1 MSNESN
7 KLIIYQMMFHLW
19 GNTVTNP
26 QKNGHST
33 TNGTTKFIDVS
44 NKALIILHD
53 KGFTHLY
60 TTGIIEHAT
69 KEDYSDYGCTLDHP
83 SIVKGS
89 CGSPFAIK
97 DYYDVNPFLANNPE
111 NRLDEFNL
119 MVDRIHENKLKIIL
133 DFVPNHLARNY
144 QSDKKP
150 DGVNDFGFNDR
161 KDVDFSPQNNFYYL
175 PGTQFIVPNNGEI
188 DSNIEAYVEIPAK
201 ASGNN
206 VFSSQPTIHDWFE
219 TVKLNYGIDYH
230 NNGHIHFDPIPDTWY
245 KMLEVLTYWTNLG
258 VDGFRC
264 DMAEMVPVEFWA
276 FVIPKIKEINPD
288 LIFIAEIYQPSL
300 YADYI
305 YKGHFDY
312 LYDKVGLYDSLRS
325 LMEQKSEAHTSLITQ
340 VWQQESGEFSNKML
354 RFLENHDETR
364 INSSGFAAHNIWS
377 SIPAMLITAT
387 LHGGPFMI
395 YFGQEFGEKAN
406 EIEGFNDADDRTTMF
421 DFWRVDSHQRW
432 FNHGKFNHDLLTSQ
446 EIEIDHFYQQL
457 FNFVKNSNAVQMG
470 QFFDLQYVQREN
482 YPSKYV
488 YAYLRYTNDEQL
500 LFVINFHA
508 SENFQLEI
516 VIPDLAF
523 ELMNKYNLKWK
534 IENMFTPPTIE
545 YKNDEILDK
554 IFVEIPPNSAL
565 IFKAIS

>member
-1 MSNESN
+1 MSNETH

-19 GNTVTNP
+19 GNTTTNP
-26 QKNGHST
+26 QKNGDSI
-33 TNGTTKFIDVS
+33 TNGTTKFNDVS
-44 NKALIILHD
+44 NKALKVLRD

-69 KEDYSDYGCTLDHP
+69 KEDYSKYGCSLDHP

-89 CGSPFAIK
+89 CGSPFAVK
-97 DYYDVNPFLANNPE
+97 DYYDVNPFLANKPE
-111 NRLDEFNL
+111 NRLEEFNL
-119 MVDRIHENKLKIIL
+119 MVGRIHENKLKIIL

-150 DGVNDFGFNDR
+150 EGVTDFGVDDRND
-161 KDVDFSPQNNFYYL
+161 VTFSPQNNFYYL
-175 PGTQFIVPNNGEI
+175 PGTEFAVPYQAEI
-188 DSNIEAYVEIPAK
+188 DQNTQTYVEIPAK

-219 TVKLNYGIDYH
+219 TVKLNYGIDYP
-230 NNGHIHFDPIPDTWY
+230 NNGHIHFDPIPDTWH
-245 KMLEVLTYWTNLG
+245 KMLEVLTYWTNFG

-276 FVIPKIKEINPD
+276 FVIPKIKSINPA

-300 YADYI
+300 YPDYI

-325 LMEQKSEAHTSLITQ
+325 LMEQKHDAHTSAITK

-364 INSSGFAAHNIWS
+364 INSPGFAGDNIWS
-377 SIPAMLITAT
+377 TIPSMLITAT

-406 EIEGFNDADDRTTMF
+406 EIEGFNEADDRTTMF

-432 FNHGKFNHDLLTSQ
+432 LNNGAFNHELLTSQ
-446 EIEIDHFYQQL
+446 EKELDLFYQHL
-457 FNFVKNSNAVQMG
+457 FKFVKESNAVQIG
-470 QFFDLQYVQREN
+470 QFFDLQYVQRES
-482 YPSKYV
+482 YPSKFIYS
-488 YAYLRYTNDEQL
+488 YLRYTNEEKL
-500 LFVINFHA
+500 LFVNNFH
-508 SENFQLEI
+508 STESIYVEI
-516 VIPDLAF
+516 IIPDLAY
-523 ELMNKYNLKWK
+523 ELMGHYNINWE
-534 IENMFTPPTIE
+534 IQHVFTPPTVVYEKHKIS
-545 YKNDEILDK
+545 NTISLEIT
-554 IFVEIPPNSAL
+554 PNSSIIL
-565 IFKAIS
+565 KAI

>member
-1 MSNESN
+1 
-7 KLIIYQMMFHLW
+7 MMFHLW

-33 TNGTTKFIDVS
+33 TNGTTKFNDVS
-44 NKALIILHD
+44 DKALEILHD

-60 TTGIIEHAT
+60 ATGIIEHAT
-69 KEDYSDYGCTLDHP
+69 KEDYTDYGCTLDHP

-119 MVDRIHENKLKIIL
+119 MVDRIHLNELKIIL

-150 DGVNDFGFNDR
+150 EGVNDFGFNDR
-161 KDVDFSPQNNFYYL
+161 NDVEFSPQNNFYYL
-175 PGTQFIVPNNGEI
+175 PGTQFTVPYHAEI
-188 DSNIEAYVEIPAK
+188 DVNTKAYVEIPAK

-219 TVKLNYGIDYH
+219 TVKLNYGIDYP
-230 NNGHIHFDPIPDTWY
+230 NNGHIHFDPIPDTWH
-245 KMLEVLTYWTNLG
+245 KMLEVLTYWTNFG

-276 FVIPKIKEINPD
+276 FVIPKIKKINPD
-288 LIFIAEIYQPSL
+288 VIFIAEIYQPSL
-300 YADYI
+300 YSDYI

-325 LMEQKSEAHTSLITQ
+325 LMEQNSLAHTSLITQ

-364 INSSGFAAHNIWS
+364 INSSCFAADNIWS
-377 SIPAMLITAT
+377 TIPAMLITAT

-406 EIEGFNDADDRTTMF
+406 EIEGFNEADDRTTMF

-432 FNHGKFNHDLLTSQ
+432 LNNGAFNHELLTSQ
-446 EIEIDHFYQQL
+446 EKDLDLFYQQL
-457 FNFVKNSNAVQMG
+457 FNFVKDSNAVRIG

-488 YAYLRYTNDEQL
+488 YSYLRYSNDEQL
-500 LFVINFHA
+500 LFVNNFHA
-508 SENFQLEI
+508 TETFQLEI
-516 VIPDLAF
+516 IIPDLAL

-534 IENMFTPPTIE
+534 IENSFTPPTIK
-545 YKNDEILDK
+545 YKIHEILDK

-565 IFKAIS
+565 IFKAI

>member
-1 MSNESN
+1 
-7 KLIIYQMMFHLW
+7 MMFHLW
-19 GNTVTNP
+19 GNTLTNP
-26 QKNGHST
+26 QRHGNSI
-33 TNGTTKFIDVS
+33 TNGTTKFNDVS
-44 NKALIILHD
+44 DRALKILHQ

-69 KEDYSDYGCTLDHP
+69 KEDYTDYGCALDHP

-97 DYYDVNPFLANNPE
+97 DYYDVNPFLASNPE

-119 MVDRIHENKLKIIL
+119 MVKRIHLNKLKIIL

-150 DGVNDFGFNDR
+150 EGIYDFGFNDR
-161 KDVDFSPQNNFYYL
+161 IDVDFSPQNNFYYL
-175 PGTQFIVPNNGEI
+175 PGTQFVVPTDVEI
-188 DSNIEAYVEIPAK
+188 DSNIQAYVEIPAK

-230 NNGHIHFDPIPDTWY
+230 NNGHIHFDPIPDTWF
-245 KMLEVLTYWTNLG
+245 KMLDVLTYWVNFG

-276 FVIPKIKEINPD
+276 FVIPRVKKINPD
-288 LIFIAEIYQPSL
+288 VIFIAEIYQPCL

-325 LMEQKSEAHTSLITQ
+325 LMEQKIDAHTGLITN
-340 VWQQESGEFSNKML
+340 VWQQESGQFSNKML

-364 INSSGFAAHNIWS
+364 INSIGFAAHNIWS
-377 SIPAMLITAT
+377 SIPAMVITAT

-432 FNHGKFNHDLLTSQ
+432 FNHGKFNHDLLTRQ
-446 EIEIDHFYQQL
+446 EIELNHFYQQL
-457 FNFVKNSNAVQMG
+457 FSFVKKSNAVQLG
-470 QFFDLQYVQREN
+470 HFFDLQYVQSEH

-488 YAYLRYTNDEQL
+488 YSYLRYSNEEQL

-508 SENFQLEI
+508 TETFQLEI
-516 VIPDLAF
+516 IIPDLAF
-523 ELMNKYNLKWK
+523 ELMNKYKLKWK
-534 IENMFTPPTIE
+534 LDNSFTPPYFE
-545 YKNDEILDK
+545 YKNDQILEK
-554 IFVEIPPNSAL
+554 NFVAIPPNSAL
-565 IFKAIS
+565 IFKAL

>member
-377 SIPAMLITAT
+377 SIPAMLITST

-508 SENFQLEI
+508 SDYFQLEI

-545 YKNDEILDK
+545 YKNDEISDK

>member
-1 MSNESN
+1 MSNETH

-19 GNTVTNP
+19 GNTTTNP
-26 QKNGHST
+26 QKNGDSI
-33 TNGTTKFIDVS
+33 TNGTTKFNDVS
-44 NKALIILHD
+44 NKALKVLHD

-69 KEDYSDYGCTLDHP
+69 KEDYSKYGCSLDHP
-83 SIVKGS
+83 SIVKGC
-89 CGSPFAIK
+89 CGSPFAVK
-97 DYYDVNPFLANNPE
+97 DYYDVNPFLANKPE
-111 NRLDEFNL
+111 NRLEEFNL
-119 MVDRIHENKLKIIL
+119 MVGRIHENKLKIIL

-150 DGVNDFGFNDR
+150 EGVTDFGVDDRND
-161 KDVDFSPQNNFYYL
+161 VTFSPQNNFYYL
-175 PGTQFIVPNNGEI
+175 PGTEFTVPYQAEI
-188 DSNIEAYVEIPAK
+188 DQNTQTYVEIPAK

-219 TVKLNYGIDYH
+219 TVKLNYGIDYP
-230 NNGHIHFDPIPDTWY
+230 NNGHIHFDPIPDTWH
-245 KMLEVLTYWTNLG
+245 KMLEVLTYWTNFG

-276 FVIPKIKEINPD
+276 FVIPKIKSINPA

-300 YADYI
+300 YPDYI

-325 LMEQKSEAHTSLITQ
+325 LMEQKHDAHTSAITK

-364 INSSGFAAHNIWS
+364 INSPGFAGDNIWS
-377 SIPAMLITAT
+377 TIPAMLITAT

-406 EIEGFNDADDRTTMF
+406 EIEGFNEADDRTTMF

-432 FNHGKFNHDLLTSQ
+432 LNNGAFNHELLTSQ
-446 EIEIDHFYQQL
+446 EKELDLFYQHL
-457 FNFVKNSNAVQMG
+457 FKFVKESNAVQIG
-470 QFFDLQYVQREN
+470 QFFDLQYVQRES
-482 YPSKYV
+482 YPSKFIYS
-488 YAYLRYTNDEQL
+488 YLRYTNEEKL
-500 LFVINFHA
+500 LFVNNFH
-508 SENFQLEI
+508 STESIYVEI
-516 VIPDLAF
+516 IIPDLAY
-523 ELMNKYNLKWK
+523 ELMGHYNINWE
-534 IENMFTPPTIE
+534 IQHVFTPPTVV
-545 YKNDEILDK
+545 YDKHKNSNKISLEIT
-554 IFVEIPPNSAL
+554 PNSTF
-565 IFKAIS
+565 IFKAI

>member
-377 SIPAMLITAT
+377 SIPAMLITST

-545 YKNDEILDK
+545 YKNDEISEK

>member
-1 MSNESN
+1 
-7 KLIIYQMMFHLW
+7 MMFHLW
-19 GNTVTNP
+19 GNTLTNP
-26 QKNGHST
+26 QRHGNSI
-33 TNGTTKFIDVS
+33 TNGTTKFNDVS
-44 NKALIILHD
+44 DRALKILHQ

-69 KEDYSDYGCTLDHP
+69 KEDYTDYGCALDHP

-97 DYYDVNPFLANNPE
+97 DYYDVNPFLASNPE

-119 MVDRIHENKLKIIL
+119 MVKRVHLNKLKIIL

-150 DGVNDFGFNDR
+150 EGVFDFGFNDR
-161 KDVDFSPQNNFYYL
+161 NDVDFSPQNNFYYL
-175 PGTQFIVPNNGEI
+175 PGTQFVVPSDVEI
-188 DSNIEAYVEIPAK
+188 DSNIQAYVEIPAK

-230 NNGHIHFDPIPDTWY
+230 NNGHIHFDPIPDTWF
-245 KMLEVLTYWTNLG
+245 KMLDVLTYWVNFG

-276 FVIPKIKEINPD
+276 FVIPRVKKINPD
-288 LIFIAEIYQPSL
+288 VIFIAEIYQPCL

-325 LMEQKSEAHTSLITQ
+325 LMEQKIDAHTGLITN
-340 VWQQESGEFSNKML
+340 VWQQESGQFSNKML

-364 INSSGFAAHNIWS
+364 INSIGFAAHNIWS
-377 SIPAMLITAT
+377 SIPAMVITAT

-432 FNHGKFNHDLLTSQ
+432 FNHGKFNHDLLTRQ
-446 EIEIDHFYQQL
+446 EIELNHFYQQL
-457 FNFVKNSNAVQMG
+457 FSFVKKSNAVQLG
-470 QFFDLQYVQREN
+470 HFFDLQYVQSEH

-488 YAYLRYTNDEQL
+488 YSYLRYSNEEQL

-508 SENFQLEI
+508 TETFQLEI
-516 VIPDLAF
+516 IIPDLAF
-523 ELMNKYNLKWK
+523 ELMNKYKLKWK
-534 IENMFTPPTIE
+534 LDNSFTPPYFE
-545 YKNDEILDK
+545 YKNDQILEK
-554 IFVEIPPNSAL
+554 NFVAIPPNSAL
-565 IFKAIS
+565 IFKAL

>member
-1 MSNESN
+1 MSNETH

-19 GNTVTNP
+19 GNTTTNP
-26 QKNGHST
+26 QKNGDSI
-33 TNGTTKFIDVS
+33 TNGTTKFNDVS
-44 NKALIILHD
+44 NKALKVLRD

-69 KEDYSDYGCTLDHP
+69 KEDYSKYGCSLDHP

-89 CGSPFAIK
+89 CGSPFAVK
-97 DYYDVNPFLANNPE
+97 DYYDVNPFLANKPE
-111 NRLDEFNL
+111 NRLEEFNL
-119 MVDRIHENKLKIIL
+119 MVGRIHENKLKIIL

-150 DGVNDFGFNDR
+150 EGVTDFGVDDRND
-161 KDVDFSPQNNFYYL
+161 VTFSPQNNFYYL
-175 PGTQFIVPNNGEI
+175 PGTEFAVPYQAEI
-188 DSNIEAYVEIPAK
+188 DQNTQTYVEIPAK

-219 TVKLNYGIDYH
+219 TVKLNYGIDYP
-230 NNGHIHFDPIPDTWY
+230 NNGHIHFDPIPDTWH
-245 KMLEVLTYWTNLG
+245 KMLEVLTYWTNFG

-276 FVIPKIKEINPD
+276 FVIPKIKSINPD

-300 YADYI
+300 YPDYI

-325 LMEQKSEAHTSLITQ
+325 LMEQKHDAHTSAITK

-364 INSSGFAAHNIWS
+364 INSPGFAGDNIWS

-406 EIEGFNDADDRTTMF
+406 EIEGFNEADDRTTMF
-421 DFWRVDSHQRW
+421 DFWRVDSQQRW
-432 FNHGKFNHDLLTSQ
+432 LNNGAFNHELLTSQ
-446 EIEIDHFYQQL
+446 EKELDLFYQHL
-457 FNFVKNSNAVQMG
+457 FKFVKESNAVQIG
-470 QFFDLQYVQREN
+470 QFFDLQYVQRES
-482 YPSKYV
+482 YPSKFIYS
-488 YAYLRYTNDEQL
+488 YLRYTNEEKL
-500 LFVINFHA
+500 LFVNNFH
-508 SENFQLEI
+508 STEI
-516 VIPDLAF
+516 IYVEIIIPDLAY
-523 ELMNKYNLKWK
+523 ELMGHYNINWE
-534 IENMFTPPTIE
+534 IQYVFTPPTVV
-545 YKNDEILDK
+545 YDKHKNSNKISLEIT
-554 IFVEIPPNSAL
+554 PNSSIIL
-565 IFKAIS
+565 KAI

>member
-26 QKNGHST
+26 ERNGYSI
-33 TNGTTKFIDVS
+33 TNGSTKFHDVS
-44 NKALIILHD
+44 DKALHILRD
-53 KGFTHLY
+53 KGYTHLY

-69 KEDYSDYGCTLDHP
+69 KEDYTAYGCTLDHP
-83 SIVKGS
+83 SIVKGN

-97 DYYDVNPFLANNPE
+97 DYYDVNPFLASNPE

-119 MVDRIHENKLKIIL
+119 MVKRIHKNKLKIIL

-144 QSDKKP
+144 LSDKKP
-150 DGVNDFGFNDR
+150 EGVNDFGLNDR
-161 KDVDFSPQNNFYYL
+161 KDVVFSPQNNFYYL
-175 PGTQFIVPNNGEI
+175 PGTQFVLPFSNES
-188 DSNIEAYVEIPAK
+188 DSDFQAYIEIPAK

-206 VFSSQPTIHDWFE
+206 VFSSEPTMHDWFE

-230 NNGHIHFDPIPDTWY
+230 NNGHIHFDPIPDTWH
-245 KMLEVLTYWTNLG
+245 KMLEVLTYWTNFG

-276 FVIPKIKEINPD
+276 FIIPKIKKINSD
-288 LIFIAEIYQPSL
+288 VIFIAEIYQPSL

-325 LMEQKSEAHTSLITQ
+325 LMEQNRDAHTSFITK
-340 VWQQESGEFSNKML
+340 VWQQESGHFSNKML

-364 INSSGFAAHNIWS
+364 INSYGFAAHNIWS
-377 SIPAMLITAT
+377 SIPAMMITAT
-387 LHGGPFMI
+387 LHGGPCMI
-395 YFGQEFGEKAN
+395 YFGQEFGEMAN
-406 EIEGFNDADDRTTMF
+406 EIEGYNDADDRTTMF

-432 FNHGKFNHDLLTSQ
+432 FNHGNFNYDLLTRQ
-446 EIEIDHFYQQL
+446 EIELDQFYRKL
-457 FNFVKNSNAVQMG
+457 FAFVKKSNAVQMG
-470 QFFDLQYVQREN
+470 QFFDLQYAQIEG

-488 YAYLRYTNDEQL
+488 YSYLRYLDDEQL
-500 LFVINFHA
+500 LIVVNFH
-508 SENFQLEI
+508 SKETFKIEI
-516 VIPDLAF
+516 LIPDLAF
-523 ELMNKYNLKWK
+523 ELMNTCNLQWRV
-534 IENMFTPPTIE
+534 EQAFTPPSIE
-545 YKNDEILDK
+545 YKSQVILDK
-554 IFVEIPPNSAL
+554 IFVEIPSNSAL
-565 IFKAIS
+565 VLKSI

>member
-1 MSNESN
+1 
-7 KLIIYQMMFHLW
+7 MMFHLW
-19 GNTVTNP
+19 GNTLTNP
-26 QKNGHST
+26 QRHGNSI
-33 TNGTTKFIDVS
+33 TNGTTKFNDVS
-44 NKALIILHD
+44 DRALKILHQ

-60 TTGIIEHAT
+60 TTGIIEHST
-69 KEDYSDYGCTLDHP
+69 KEDYTDYGCALDHP

-97 DYYDVNPFLANNPE
+97 DYYDVNPFLASNPE

-119 MVDRIHENKLKIIL
+119 MVKRVHLNKLKIIL

-150 DGVNDFGFNDR
+150 EGVYDFGFNDR
-161 KDVDFSPQNNFYYL
+161 NDVDFSPQNNFYYL
-175 PGTQFIVPNNGEI
+175 PGTQFVVPSDVEI
-188 DSNIEAYVEIPAK
+188 DSNIQAYVEIPAK

-230 NNGHIHFDPIPDTWY
+230 NNGHIHFDPIPDTWF
-245 KMLEVLTYWTNLG
+245 KMLDVLTYWVNFG

-276 FVIPKIKEINPD
+276 FVIPRVKKINPD
-288 LIFIAEIYQPSL
+288 VIFIAEIYQPCL

-325 LMEQKSEAHTSLITQ
+325 LMEQKIDAHTGLITN
-340 VWQQESGEFSNKML
+340 VWQQESGQFSNKML

-364 INSSGFAAHNIWS
+364 INSIGFAAHNIWS
-377 SIPAMLITAT
+377 SIPAMVITAT

-432 FNHGKFNHDLLTSQ
+432 FNHGKFNHDLLTRQ
-446 EIEIDHFYQQL
+446 EIELNHFYQQL
-457 FNFVKNSNAVQMG
+457 FSFVKKSNAVQLG
-470 QFFDLQYVQREN
+470 HFFDLQYVQSEH

-488 YAYLRYTNDEQL
+488 YSYLRYSNEEQL

-508 SENFQLEI
+508 TETFQLEI
-516 VIPDLAF
+516 IIPDLAF
-523 ELMNKYNLKWK
+523 ELMNKYKLKWK
-534 IENMFTPPTIE
+534 LDNSFTPPYFE
-545 YKNDEILDK
+545 YKNDQILEK
-554 IFVEIPPNSAL
+554 NFVAIPPNSAL
-565 IFKAIS
+565 IFKAL